1 MARQQALSGSRIAIG
16 IGCRAGASADN
27 IVALVQRTLAD
38 AGLTSANAGLF
49 SIDAK
54 RDEMGLIKA
63 ARLLAMPIRFLSRE
77 QLALR
82 AGDAATRSDRV
93 SAIYDLPSIAE
104 TAALAGAG
112 EVSRLIVTRISAGAV
127 TCAVA
132 VAGE

>member
-1 MARQQALSGSRIAIG
+1 MAHHQALSGRMAVG

-38 AGLTSANAGLF
+38 AGLNRVNAGLF
-49 SIDAK
+49 SIEAK
-54 RDEMGLIKA
+54 RDEIGLLKA

-77 QLALR
+77 QLARR
-82 AGDAATRSDRV
+82 AGDATTRSDRV
-93 SAIYDLPSIAE
+93 GAIYDLPSIAE

-112 EVSRLIVTRISAGAV
+112 EGSRLIVPRVSAGAV

-132 VAGE
+132 VGR